1 MRNWDDWQPGT
12 CLRLVDYGEIDR
24 AFRGRLLA
32 MGMTRGAIIR
42 VIRVA
47 PLGNPIQIALRGVM
61 LALRFEDLQTL
72 HWRRI

>member
-12 CLRLVDYGEIDR
+12 YLRLVDYGEIDR

-72 HWRRI
+72 HWKRI